1 MNLTVV
7 CFQKK
12 LNFPGLQKMPI
23 LYCAHRI
30 KAYSR
35 TACNSMWPP
44 YKFYKHFFVLNRP
57 YPDIAGELHE
67 RQDTFRSFCNSLDL
81 TVSCYNRLKSGTA
94 AVEFNL
100 IKEELLEMDQELE
113 KAENEFNWN
122 SEGIWE
128 YIEKLRITLM
138 DLDSR
143 VKKTQFNVDVI
154 SKLMQTWKN
163 TPMFTRKETESKVNL
178 LDIAGMEA
186 VKKQRY
192 TEFTEASNKIGALMQ
207 ECKELFR

>member
-1 MNLTVV
+1 MLTA
-7 CFQKK
+7 QPSY
-12 LNFPGLQKMPI
+12 NF
-23 LYCAHRI
+23 
-30 KAYSR
+30 
-35 TACNSMWPP
+35 
-44 YKFYKHFFVLNRP
+44 KHTFFLNRP

-67 RQDTFRSFCNSLDL
+67 REDTFRSFCNSLDL

-100 IKEELLEMDQELE
+100 IKEELLEIDQELE

-163 TPMFTRKETESKVNL
+163 NPMFTRKETESKVNL

>member
-1 MNLTVV
+1 
-7 CFQKK
+7 
-12 LNFPGLQKMPI
+12 
-23 LYCAHRI
+23 
-30 KAYSR
+30 
-35 TACNSMWPP
+35 MWPP
-44 YKFYKHFFVLNRP
+44 YKFYKHFFVFNRP

-122 SEGIWE
+122 SEGVWE

-178 LDIAGMEA
+178 LDIAGMGA

-192 TEFTEASNKIGALMQ
+192 AEFTEASNKIGALMQ

>member
-1 MNLTVV
+1 M
-7 CFQKK
+7 
-12 LNFPGLQKMPI
+12 
-23 LYCAHRI
+23 
-30 KAYSR
+30 
-35 TACNSMWPP
+35 
-44 YKFYKHFFVLNRP
+44 
-57 YPDIAGELHE
+57 
-67 RQDTFRSFCNSLDL
+67 
-81 TVSCYNRLKSGTA
+81 
-94 AVEFNL
+94 

-192 TEFTEASNKIGALMQ
+192 TEFTEASNKIGALIQ